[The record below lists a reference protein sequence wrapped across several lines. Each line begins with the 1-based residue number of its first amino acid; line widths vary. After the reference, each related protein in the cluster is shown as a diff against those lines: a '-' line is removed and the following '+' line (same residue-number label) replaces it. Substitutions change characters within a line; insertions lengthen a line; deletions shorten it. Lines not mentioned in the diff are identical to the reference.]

1 MTSSYALPRIK
12 QVLTMYAPK
21 VHADGN
27 GLGGMSVDA
36 ARLIESAQKSQV
48 LR

>member
-1 MTSSYALPRIK
+1 
-12 QVLTMYAPK
+12 MYAPK

-27 GLGGMSVDA
+27 ELVGGVSVDA